1 MNMTESSN
9 FAEAMRRIGLNDT
22 QIVDL
27 VLAIEGRI
35 SLDEMEKRYNAAK
48 GDNEKKCARIL

>member
-27 VLAIEGRI
+27 LLAIEGRI

-48 GDNEKKCARIL
+48 GDDEKK